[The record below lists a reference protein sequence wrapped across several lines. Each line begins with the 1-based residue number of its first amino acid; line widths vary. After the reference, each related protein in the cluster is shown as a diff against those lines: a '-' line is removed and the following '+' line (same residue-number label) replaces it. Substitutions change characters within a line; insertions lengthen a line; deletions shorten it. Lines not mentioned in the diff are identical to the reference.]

1 MKPDAQQSKT
11 IRVAEMFAGI
21 GGFRLGLCG
30 HEKWGVPGAGMQTVW
45 ANQWEPPGSA
55 AKQFAWRCYEKRF
68 GDGSCVNA
76 EVETVLD
83 DVERGA
89 REIPA
94 FDLLCGGFPCQDYSV
109 AKPAAH
115 SRGIEGKKGVLWW
128 QIERLIRRARPHYVL
143 LENVDRL
150 LKSPSGQRGRDFAII
165 LNCLNAIGYSIEWR
179 VVDAS
184 AYGFPQ
190 RRKRVFVYG
199 ERTDA
204 SWLLEERLASSGVLA
219 QAFRVH
225 PPPSICRD
233 FSIDGSLL
241 EVSQTFGAQAG
252 KSPFGNA
259 GVMQNGLAVTANVE
273 PAYNGPRFLLG
284 DILLPDEEVDP
295 SFYIHTKDLE
305 RWLYLKGAKREQRV
319 CRRNGHVYTYS
330 EGKIAFPDFP
340 DAPSR
345 TILTGEGGR
354 AASRTKHVV
363 ETHDGRLRRLH
374 PIEIERLFGFPD
386 DWTNTGMSDTQRA
399 FCLGN
404 ALVVGVVRRIGEE
417 IARCAA

>member
-76 EVETVLD
+76 DVETVLD
-83 DVERGA
+83 DVERGV
-89 REIPA
+89 REMPA

-115 SRGIEGKKGVLWW
+115 SHGIEGKKGVLWW

-199 ERTDA
+199 ELTDA
-204 SWLLEERLASSGVLA
+204 SWLFAGDKPNVRSASREIALRQCRCDAEWIGGNRERRTRLQRPAFSAGRHPLTRRRSRPFLLYPYQRSRALVIFKGS
-219 QAFRVH
+219 QARAARMPAKRARVH
-225 PPPSICRD
+225 VFRRQNCLPRLPRC
-233 FSIDGSLL
+233 
-241 EVSQTFGAQAG
+241 
-252 KSPFGNA
+252 PFA
-259 GVMQNGLAVTANVE
+259 HH
-273 PAYNGPRFLLG
+273 P
-284 DILLPDEEVDP
+284 
-295 SFYIHTKDLE
+295 H
-305 RWLYLKGAKREQRV
+305 
-319 CRRNGHVYTYS
+319 RR
-330 EGKIAFPDFP
+330 
-340 DAPSR
+340 
-345 TILTGEGGR
+345 GR
-354 AASRTKHVV
+354 
-363 ETHDGRLRRLH
+363 
-374 PIEIERLFGFPD
+374 
-386 DWTNTGMSDTQRA
+386 
-399 FCLGN
+399 
-404 ALVVGVVRRIGEE
+404 
-417 IARCAA
+417 